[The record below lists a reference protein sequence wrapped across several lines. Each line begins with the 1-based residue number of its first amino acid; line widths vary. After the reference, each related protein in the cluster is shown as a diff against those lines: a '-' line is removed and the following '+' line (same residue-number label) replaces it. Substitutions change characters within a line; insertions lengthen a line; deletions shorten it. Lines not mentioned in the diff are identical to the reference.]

1 MKLLID
7 HGADV
12 NEADN
17 YGSTTLHVLLVMHRN
32 SVRCTHGF
40 HNGELELSEEDWH
53 TWPVRA
59 PIAELFLTMNLI
71 RLLVANGGNIY
82 AENSK
87 GHSPLSLVLDTV
99 LKADMIFLTRR
110 PLLLFLDA
118 VGAAGDIKGNESL
131 QRMTGNSDLVRYLVK
146 SL

>member
-1 MKLLID
+1 MKSLIE
-7 HGADV
+7 HGANV
-12 NEADN
+12 NAADN
-17 YGSTTLHVLLVMHRN
+17 YGSTPLHILLVQHRN

-87 GHSPLSLVLDTV
+87 GHTPLSLVQDPA
-99 LKADMIFLTRR
+99 LKTDMVFLTRR
-110 PLLLFLDA
+110 ALLLFFEA
-118 VGAAGDIKGNESL
+118 ICIADIEHSDSL
-131 QRMTGNSDLVRYLVK
+131 QRVAASADLVRYLAK
-146 SL
+146 LM